1 MEQDGTK
8 ECEDVPE
15 LTKMDTEEEDIE
27 SQEEGENLF
36 LEYNASYHIWFR
48 KGQGTQNSY
57 HHY

>member
-36 LEYNASYHIWFR
+36 LEYNASYHI
-48 KGQGTQNSY
+48 
-57 HHY
+57 